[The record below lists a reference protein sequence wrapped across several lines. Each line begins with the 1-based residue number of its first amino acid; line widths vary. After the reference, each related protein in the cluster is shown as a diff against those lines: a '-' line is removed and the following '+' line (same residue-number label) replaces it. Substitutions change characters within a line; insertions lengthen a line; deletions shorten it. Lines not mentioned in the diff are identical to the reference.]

1 MNHGHINTLQ
11 GFFHFNNWQ
20 KEKHLHMWEKLI
32 FPLKFFLK
40 TDHLSHDLLIHYTVD
55 TECIP
60 YSQLNL
66 LTTYIHPHTNKPYFI
81 KKNKQTKK
89 H

>member
-1 MNHGHINTLQ
+1 
-11 GFFHFNNWQ
+11 
-20 KEKHLHMWEKLI
+20 MWEKLI

-55 TECIP
+55 TEFIP

-66 LTTYIHPHTNKPYFI
+66 LTTYIHPHTNKPHFI

>member
-1 MNHGHINTLQ
+1 
-11 GFFHFNNWQ
+11 
-20 KEKHLHMWEKLI
+20 MWEKLI

-55 TECIP
+55 TEFIP

-81 KKNKQTKK
+81 KKKPNKQRNTRKIQSVQQYQLQK
-89 H
+89 PTQSKSK